1 MELGATAC
9 LAFSYQKTE
18 WERQKEEAGKDYWI

>member
-9 LAFSYQKTE
+9 LAFSYKTTE